1 MLGSTGCFHRE
12 MGHPCLSSKSKRAS
26 SAPAP
31 RAETRL
37 TSACSL
43 SCWWLPSSSHPA
55 PNSDTWKCI
64 DLCTPFSTPENKEA
78 RSERAGHRY
87 TAFLGVTKQE
97 GRIDQKTPDLNG
109 GTGFY
114 IQRIRDV
121 GAGYHCITTVINPSV
136 RRLKY
141 LSHHAHSQISSHTV
155 PLLVT
160 LTVWNPDTSLLEC
173 GWKLT
178 SKLSSL

>member
-12 MGHPCLSSKSKRAS
+12 MGHPCLSSKGKRAS
-26 SAPAP
+26 PAPAP

-43 SCWWLPSSSHPA
+43 SCWRLPSSNQPV
-55 PNSDTWKCI
+55 PNSDTWKCT
-64 DLCTPFSTPENKEA
+64 DLCTPFSKPENKEA
-78 RSERAGHRY
+78 RSERAGQCY
-87 TAFLGVTKQE
+87 TAFLGVTEQE
-97 GRIDQKTPDLNG
+97 GRIDPKTPDLNG

-114 IQRIRDV
+114 IQHIRDV
-121 GAGYHCITTVINPSV
+121 EAGYVNSSG

-160 LTVWNPDTSLLEC
+160 VTVWNTDTSLLEC
-173 GWKLT
+173 GWNLT
-178 SKLSSL
+178 SKLPSL